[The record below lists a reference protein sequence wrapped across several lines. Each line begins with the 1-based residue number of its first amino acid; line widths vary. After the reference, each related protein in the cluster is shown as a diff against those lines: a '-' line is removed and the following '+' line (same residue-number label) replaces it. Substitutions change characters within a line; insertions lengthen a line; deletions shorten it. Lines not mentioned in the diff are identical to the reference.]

1 MAVMQLGFPLF
12 LFCGVWLEVVW
23 ILKAMSSSNE
33 RIPLRKEEMKKG
45 LFHSPISSVLI
56 MFVLVL
62 HGIETY
68 VKVRVHGWEELQA
81 YRCWAEFSIL
91 GEYIAVNFLNLYI
104 EVHFVIGIQ
113 CVKFF
118 PIRLCMSSYLLVS
131 GVYFELLA
139 LQWFSSTSIRC
150 WWTKNVAF

>member
-1 MAVMQLGFPLF
+1 
-12 LFCGVWLEVVW
+12 
-23 ILKAMSSSNE
+23 MSSSNE

-62 HGIETY
+62 HGI

-91 GEYIAVNFLNLYI
+91 VVFIYLYQVLVD
-104 EVHFVIGIQ
+104 EKRRVLKKP
-113 CVKFF
+113 VKALEDEDDNATKLHTQDSKPWMVMSILIMTFSLLF
-118 PIRLCMSSYLLVS
+118 TGWSVGPI
-131 GVYFELLA
+131 
-139 LQWFSSTSIRC
+139 
-150 WWTKNVAF
+150 

>member
-1 MAVMQLGFPLF
+1 
-12 LFCGVWLEVVW
+12 
-23 ILKAMSSSNE
+23 MSSSNE

-104 EVHFVIGIQ
+104 EVHFVIVVFIYLYQ
-113 CVKFF
+113 VLVDEKRRVLKKPVKALEDEDDNATKLHTQDSKPWMVMSILIMTFCLLF
-118 PIRLCMSSYLLVS
+118 TGWSVGPI
-131 GVYFELLA
+131 
-139 LQWFSSTSIRC
+139 
-150 WWTKNVAF
+150 